1 MYIYLMLIE
10 SEDDKIKFVKIYEAY
25 KRRMHFTASSILK
38 DDKEAEDI
46 VHDTFVTLIDH
57 LDNINEIES
66 PRTWNY
72 IVTILKN
79 KCYNYIKRRKRVD
92 LREDDIIF
100 ESTFYLLDTMD
111 DYFIKKD
118 IMQFLAYLVENLK
131 YPYKEVICLQYY
143 NKMNSKEI
151 GKILEMTPENVRKIA
166 SRARNQLKNT
176 LLEKGYQYE

>member
-1 MYIYLMLIE
+1 
-10 SEDDKIKFVKIYEAY
+10 
-25 KRRMHFTASSILK
+25 
-38 DDKEAEDI
+38 
-46 VHDTFVTLIDH
+46 
-57 LDNINEIES
+57 
-66 PRTWNY
+66 
-72 IVTILKN
+72 
-79 KCYNYIKRRKRVD
+79 
-92 LREDDIIF
+92 
-100 ESTFYLLDTMD
+100 MD